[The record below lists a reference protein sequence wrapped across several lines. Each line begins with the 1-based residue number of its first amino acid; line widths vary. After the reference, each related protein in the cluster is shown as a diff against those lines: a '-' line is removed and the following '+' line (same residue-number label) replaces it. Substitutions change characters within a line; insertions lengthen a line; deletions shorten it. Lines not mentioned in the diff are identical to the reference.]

1 MNLNFKIQIM
11 NKFTTSIMIFLMF
24 VPAMTVSI
32 LYAQQRPGPKQ
43 GRERLEVAKTTFL
56 SRQMKLTP
64 EEARLFWPVYDQ
76 YQESLSQLKDERL
89 EAFQDIAEGLEN
101 KSDQEI
107 NALIDERLL
116 HAEKALAARKKLVKD
131 LREFLPPIKIAVFF
145 RAEQQFNRE
154 LQQRMMER
162 RNGRRLQ
169 GSE

>member
-1 MNLNFKIQIM
+1 M
-11 NKFTTSIMIFLMF
+11 NKFTQSLIVLLIL
-24 VPAMTVSI
+24 VLAMVFHT
-32 LYAQQRPGPKQ
+32 LYAQQRPGLQQ

-76 YQESLSQLKDERL
+76 YQEALSQLKDERL
-89 EAFQDIAEGLEN
+89 EAFQNIAEGLEN

-107 NALIDERLL
+107 NTMIDERLL
-116 HAEKALAARKKLVKD
+116 HAEKALAARKKLVRD

-154 LQQRMMER
+154 LQQRMIER
-162 RNGRRLQ
+162 RNGRRPQ
-169 GSE
+169 GSDR

>member
-1 MNLNFKIQIM
+1 MK
-11 NKFTTSIMIFLMF
+11 KFTQSLMVVPVLMIVIASHALF
-24 VPAMTVSI
+24 
-32 LYAQQRPGPKQ
+32 AQQRPGLQQ

-76 YQESLSQLKDERL
+76 YQEALSQLKDERL
-89 EAFQDIAEGLEN
+89 EAFQSIAEGLEN

-107 NALIDERLL
+107 NAMIDERLL
-116 HAEKALAARKKLVKD
+116 HAEKALAARKKLVRD

-154 LQQRMMER
+154 LQQRMIER
-162 RNGRRLQ
+162 RNGRRPP
-169 GSE
+169 GPDH